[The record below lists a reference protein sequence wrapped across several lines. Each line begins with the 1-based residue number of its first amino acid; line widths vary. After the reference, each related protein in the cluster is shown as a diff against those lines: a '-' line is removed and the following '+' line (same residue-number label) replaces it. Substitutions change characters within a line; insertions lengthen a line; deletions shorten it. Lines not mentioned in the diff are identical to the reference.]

1 MRGQLRISTIND
13 GQMEP
18 WLDQFNIL
26 IPMFAKVG
34 ITLQGSWVEVQE
46 NRFGWIRTFDDDDM
60 EASRMNVDRFHREAA
75 WCGDVRE
82 WVSGRRRTKA
92 NGYPPA

>member
-1 MRGQLRISTIND
+1 MRGQLRIYTIND

-46 NRFGWIRTFDDDDM
+46 NRFGWIRAFDDDDM
-60 EASRMNVDRFHREAA
+60 EASRKRFSELPEWNAAKDTATSYIADLDVTDVDYR
-75 WCGDVRE
+75 
-82 WVSGRRRTKA
+82 
-92 NGYPPA
+92 